1 MPKLPDGED
10 SEAPAFGRSAG
21 EEGLR
26 GLLLRSQGKAFERSC
41 PTTEAGRALKG
52 RRSGGHRPRDGFG
65 YPRHGLSGEINA
77 LKTADP
83 SGA

>member
-1 MPKLPDGED
+1 MPKPPSGEN

-26 GLLLRSQGKAFERSC
+26 SSLLRSQGKAFERSC
-41 PTTEAGRALKG
+41 PTTEVERALEG
-52 RRSGGHRPRDGFG
+52 GRSGGHRPWEGFG
-65 YPRHGLSGEINA
+65 RPRHGLSGEIKA
-77 LKTADP
+77 LETADP

>member
-1 MPKLPDGED
+1 MPRLPDGED

-26 GLLLRSQGKAFERSC
+26 SSLLRSQGKALERSC
-41 PTTEAGRALKG
+41 PTTEAERALKG
-52 RRSGGHRPRDGFG
+52 RRSGGQRPWDDFG
-65 YPRHGLSGEINA
+65 HPRHGLSGEIEA
-77 LKTADP
+77 LESADP

>member
-1 MPKLPDGED
+1 MPRSPTGEN
-10 SEAPAFGRSAG
+10 SEAPAFGRSAR

-26 GLLLRSQGKAFERSC
+26 SSLLRSQGKAFERSC
-41 PTTEAGRALKG
+41 PTTGTEKALKG

-65 YPRHGLSGEINA
+65 RPRHGLSGEIKA